1 MAPPL
6 VFSSDDAKLHLA
18 TLNDALSLMPV
29 PTWCSST
36 GQEDG
41 MEGGMPAPA
50 LVRFTGIQK
59 TYDGEHLVV
68 KNLDL
73 DIGKGEF
80 VTLLGPS
87 GSGKTTT
94 LMMLAGFEVP
104 THGEIYLA
112 GRPINNMPPHK
123 RDIGMVFQNYALF
136 PHLTIEENVAFP
148 LSVRRINKTEAQE
161 RVRTALRMIKLEN
174 LAQRRPAQLSG
185 GQQQRVALARA
196 LVFNPQLVLM
206 DEPLGALDK
215 RLREQMQLEIK
226 QLHETMGITVVYV
239 THDQS
244 EALTMSDRIA
254 VFNDG
259 IVQQIDKPSALY
271 EHPVNSF
278 VANFIG
284 ENNVLAGTVE
294 SIERGYCRVA
304 LASGGSVVARAV
316 NVAGPGAATS
326 LSVRPERISI
336 LTEEA
341 NCDGPNRLPATV
353 QNTIYVGDHML
364 AVLQV
369 AGTVKFMVRLQPGA
383 RGELSH
389 GQSVSITFNPEDCL
403 ALDPV

>member
-1 MAPPL
+1 ML
-6 VFSSDDAKLHLA
+6 VPGRS
-18 TLNDALSLMPV
+18 
-29 PTWCSST
+29 SST
-36 GQEDG
+36 GHEDG
-41 MEGGMPAPA
+41 IGAPA
-50 LVRFTGIQK
+50 LVRFAGIQK

-73 DIGKGEF
+73 DIRKGEF
-80 VTLLGPS
+80 ITLLGPS

-112 GRPINNMPPHK
+112 DRPIKNMPPHK

-148 LSVRRINKTEAQE
+148 LSVRKVNKAEAQE
-161 RVRTALRMIKLEN
+161 RVKAALRMIKMET
-174 LAQRRPAQLSG
+174 LAQRRPGQLSG

-259 IVQQIDKPSALY
+259 IVQQIDRPDALY

-278 VANFIG
+278 VANFVG

-294 SIERGYCRVA
+294 TIEKDHCRVT
-304 LASGGSVVARAV
+304 LAAGGSVMARAV
-316 NVAGPGAATS
+316 NIGGIGTATS
-326 LSVRPERISI
+326 LSVRPERVSI
-336 LTEEA
+336 LT
-341 NCDGPNRLPATV
+341 DGAASDAPNRLPATV
-353 QNTIYVGDHML
+353 QNTIYLGDHAL
-364 AVLQV
+364 AVLDV
-369 AGTVKFMVRLQPGA
+369 AGNAEFMVKLQPGA
-383 RGELSH
+383 HDGMRHGE
-389 GQSVSITFNPEDCL
+389 SVFITFRPEDCL

>member
-1 MAPPL
+1 
-6 VFSSDDAKLHLA
+6 
-18 TLNDALSLMPV
+18 
-29 PTWCSST
+29 
-36 GQEDG
+36 

-73 DIGKGEF
+73 DISKGEF

-148 LSVRRINKTEAQE
+148 LSVRKINKAEAQE

-259 IVQQIDKPSALY
+259 IVQQIDKPNALY
-271 EHPVNSF
+271 ERPVNSF

-294 SIERGYCRVA
+294 DIERGYCRVA

-316 NVAGPGAATS
+316 NVAGAGAATS
-326 LSVRPERISI
+326 LSVRPERVSI
-336 LTEEA
+336 LTEAA
-341 NCDGPNRLPATV
+341 NCDRPNRLPATV

-364 AVLQV
+364 AMLQV
-369 AGTVKFMVRLQPGA
+369 ASDVNFMVKLQPGA

>member
-1 MAPPL
+1 ML
-6 VFSSDDAKLHLA
+6 I
-18 TLNDALSLMPV
+18 
-29 PTWCSST
+29 PTWGSST
-36 GQEDG
+36 GQEEG
-41 MEGGMPAPA
+41 MEGGMVAPAPA

-73 DIGKGEF
+73 DIRKGEF

-104 THGEIYLA
+104 THGEIYLDD
-112 GRPINNMPPHK
+112 RPIKNMPPHK

-148 LSVRRINKTEAQE
+148 LSVRKINKAEAQE
-161 RVRTALRMIKLEN
+161 RVR
-174 LAQRRPAQLSG
+174 
-185 GQQQRVALARA
+185 
-196 LVFNPQLVLM
+196 M

-226 QLHETMGITVVYV
+226 RLHETMGITVVYV

-259 IVQQIDKPSALY
+259 IVQQIDKPNALY
-271 EHPVNSF
+271 EQPVNSF
-278 VANFIG
+278 VAHFIG
-284 ENNVLAGTVE
+284 ENNVLTGTVE
-294 SIERGYCRVA
+294 NIEQGYCRVA
-304 LASGGSVVARAV
+304 LASGGSVVAQAV
-316 NVAGPGAATS
+316 NVAGAGAATS

-336 LTEEA
+336 LTDGAASE
-341 NCDGPNRLPATV
+341 GPNRLPATV
-353 QNTIYVGDHML
+353 QNTIYLGDHAL

-369 AGTVKFMVRLQPGA
+369 AGNEEFMVKLQPGA
-383 RGELSH
+383 HGNLSH
-389 GQSVSITFNPEDCL
+389 GQSVSITFRPEDCL

>member
-1 MAPPL
+1 
-6 VFSSDDAKLHLA
+6 
-18 TLNDALSLMPV
+18 
-29 PTWCSST
+29 
-36 GQEDG
+36 
-41 MEGGMPAPA
+41 MEGGMVTPAQA
-50 LVRFTGIQK
+50 LVRFAGIQK

-73 DIGKGEF
+73 DIRKGEF

-104 THGEIYLA
+104 TQGNIYLA
-112 GRPINNMPPHK
+112 GRPINNLPPHR

-136 PHLTIEENVAFP
+136 PHLTVAENIAFP
-148 LSVRRINKTEAQE
+148 LSVRNIGKSEARE

-174 LAQRRPAQLSG
+174 LAQRRPGQLSG

-196 LVFNPQLVLM
+196 LVYNPQLVLM

-215 RLREQMQLEIK
+215 RLREQMQFEIK

-259 IVQQIDKPSALY
+259 IVQQIDEPDALY
-271 EHPVNSF
+271 ERPVNSF
-278 VANFIG
+278 VAHFIG

-294 SIERGYCRVA
+294 TIERGYCRVA
-304 LASGGSVVARAV
+304 LTAGGSVVAQPV
-316 NVAGPGAATS
+316 NVAGAGVPTS

-336 LTEEA
+336 LA
-341 NCDGPNRLPATV
+341 NGAVHDGPNCLPATV
-353 QNTIYVGDHML
+353 QNTIYLGDHAL

-369 AGTVKFMVRLQPGA
+369 GGNGEFMVKLQPGA
-383 RGELSH
+383 HEGLNRG
-389 GQSVSITFNPEDCL
+389 QCVFITFRPEDCL

>member
-1 MAPPL
+1 MSATRQ
-6 VFSSDDAKLHLA
+6 DAIAGA
-18 TLNDALSLMPV
+18 TSA
-29 PTWCSST
+29 
-36 GQEDG
+36 
-41 MEGGMPAPA
+41 PAPI
-50 LVRFTGIQK
+50 LVRFSGIQK

-73 DIGKGEF
+73 DIRKGEF
-80 VTLLGPS
+80 ITLLGPS

-94 LMMLAGFEVP
+94 LMMLAGFEIP

-112 GRPINNMPPHK
+112 EKPIKNMPPHQ

-148 LSVRRINKTEAQE
+148 LSVRKVSKSETQE
-161 RVRTALRMIKLEN
+161 RVRAALRMIKMEG
-174 LAQRRPAQLSG
+174 LAQRRPGQLSG

-196 LVFNPQLVLM
+196 LVFNPQIVLM

-226 QLHETMGITVVYV
+226 QLHERMGITIVYV

-259 IVQQIDKPSALY
+259 VVQQIDRPSALY

-278 VANFIG
+278 VAHFVG

-294 SIERGYCRVA
+294 TIEQGYARVA
-304 LASGGSVVARAV
+304 LAAGGSVTARAI

-326 LSVRPERISI
+326 LSVRPERVSI
-336 LTEEA
+336 VMDGA
-341 NCDGPNRLPATV
+341 PDGPNRLPATV
-353 QNTIYVGDHML
+353 QNTIYLGDHAL
-364 AVLQV
+364 AVLEV
-369 AGTVKFMVRLQPGA
+369 AGNEEFMVKLQPGA
-383 RGELSH
+383 HDSLNHGE
-389 GQSVSITFNPEDCL
+389 SVSITFRPDDCL

>member
-1 MAPPL
+1 
-6 VFSSDDAKLHLA
+6 
-18 TLNDALSLMPV
+18 
-29 PTWCSST
+29 
-36 GQEDG
+36 
-41 MEGGMPAPA
+41 MEGGMVTPAPV

-73 DIGKGEF
+73 EIGKGEF

-112 GRPINNMPPHK
+112 DRPIKTMPPHK

-148 LSVRRINKTEAQE
+148 LSVRKVNRAEAQE
-161 RVRTALRMIKLEN
+161 RVRAALRMIKLEA
-174 LAQRRPAQLSG
+174 LAQRRPGQLSG

-259 IVQQIDKPSALY
+259 IVQQIDRPDALY
-271 EHPVNSF
+271 ERPVNSF
-278 VANFIG
+278 VANFVG

-294 SIERGYCRVA
+294 TVEQGYCRVA
-304 LASGGSVVARAV
+304 LASGGSVMARAV
-316 NVAGPGAATS
+316 NVAGAGAATS

-336 LTEEA
+336 AASGTA
-341 NCDGPNRLPATV
+341 SDGPNQLPATV
-353 QNTIYVGDHML
+353 QDIIYLGDHAL
-364 AVLQV
+364 AVLHA
-369 AGTVKFMVRLQPGA
+369 AGNKEFMVKLQPGSY
-383 RGELSH
+383 GELGH
-389 GQSVSITFNPEDCL
+389 GRSVSVSFRPDDCL